1 MQAKYAV
8 GSILLISM
16 LTACGGS
23 GNDSDALSLDDGS
36 PDTVIPDTDT
46 NTDTGTATGTGTV
59 GSDADADSTETDTGT
74 TDADTDDS
82 ETDTTNNDTGTDN
95 TDADS
100 SNIDTS
106 TDNTDAD
113 TTDTDADADS
123 DSSVSDNDTA
133 TDTSNIITCCLQE
146 DRTPP
151 TPGTVL
157 TSATAPVVSNNVA
170 DVSNTG
176 PQPISATNNNS
187 FPGLRYGNLLLLN
200 NAFNAG
206 NQSWNGWS
214 QSISLNDGS
223 PVTAEVVWDWGLES
237 QKSQPFETI
246 AFPELVYGTKS
257 PAERSGTFAE
267 TGLPVEE
274 ANRPDISITYNYNR
288 VAGVTQAP
296 LGANDT
302 SAEAADS
309 EHNVIIESFW
319 HDSCDIVRNG
329 SAEDNNVMELLLWYY
344 HGERLPSGSGDIVD
358 TGVLIDG
365 QMWTV
370 YAKSSNFN
378 FLAYVAEDVETAE
391 RQSGTIN
398 YSAFIQHML
407 DNDERYGVYQVQP
420 TDCFANI
427 LFGPEVFQGAGS
439 FTFNDFTIT
448 RQY

>member
-1 MQAKYAV
+1 M
-8 GSILLISM
+8 
-16 LTACGGS
+16 
-23 GNDSDALSLDDGS
+23 
-36 PDTVIPDTDT
+36 
-46 NTDTGTATGTGTV
+46 
-59 GSDADADSTETDTGT
+59 
-74 TDADTDDS
+74 
-82 ETDTTNNDTGTDN
+82 
-95 TDADS
+95 
-100 SNIDTS
+100 
-106 TDNTDAD
+106 
-113 TTDTDADADS
+113 
-123 DSSVSDNDTA
+123 
-133 TDTSNIITCCLQE
+133 
-146 DRTPP
+146 
-151 TPGTVL
+151 

-206 NQSWNGWS
+206 NQRWNGWS

-237 QKSQPFETI
+237 QKFQPFETI

-257 PAERSGTFAE
+257 AAERSGTFAE
-267 TGLPVEE
+267 TGLLVEE
-274 ANRPDISITYNYNR
+274 VNRPDISITYNYNR

-296 LGANDT
+296 LGENDT
-302 SAEAADS
+302 GAEAADS

-329 SAEDNNVMELLLWYY
+329 SPEDNNVMELLLWYY
-344 HGERLPSGSGDIVD
+344 HGERLPSGPSDIVD

-365 QMWTV
+365 QLWTV
-370 YAKSSNFN
+370 YAKASNFN